1 MPDPWVHQLGAVTD
15 VHGIP
20 LPVGVDYCCVT
31 IGNCTFS
38 GGLMEEVVRLISHA
52 TTQAGWQ
59 SASLEAEAGATDDD

>member
-1 MPDPWVHQLGAVTD
+1 MADPWVHHLGAVTD

-52 TTQAGWQ
+52 TMRAGQQ
-59 SASLEAEAGATDDD
+59 SALLAEAGAADD